1 MVPRHLVHR
10 RRATVRTGCSLLW
23 GQRAHADSRRGHDRG
38 VARRGRRATGAT
50 PRRRKRALARPAAG
64 GASALGGRVRNIVV
78 SRSRGSNFDAFKS
91 VAVDDLASLIVDVL
105 HAGVDPASLR
115 EAGRV
120 KQRLLEV
127 AAHLD
132 EEPKTLPRLRQA
144 VRFALTGQPP
154 AGASY
159 TPDEETR
166 LLDYHNVDVRNR
178 RDLADSLDKLA
189 DDLSTL
195 AAFGPAAGK

>member
-1 MVPRHLVHR
+1 M
-10 RRATVRTGCSLLW
+10 ATIVESL
-23 GQRAHADSRRGHDRG
+23 A
-38 VARRGRRATGAT
+38 
-50 PRRRKRALARPAAG
+50 AAG
-64 GASALGGRVRNIVV
+64 VRQVRLLDAENGLLLGRLQAARLPWGGRVRNIVV